1 MIFLWFQMSFPSK
14 NVKMNRKLKGTQSV
28 QISKPDASRSNR
40 RSIPA
45 PIPNKSKNVSLL
57 VATRGKNQMMKSK
70 ASLKSASF
78 RKHCRSGYLT
88 MLDVMKM
95 NRAAPPV
102 SRILPTEELL
112 PNSYHQSFH
121 VARWRKWLT
130 ETPKV
135 QISMC
140 LLE

>member
-1 MIFLWFQMSFPSK
+1 MSFPSK
-14 NVKMNRKLKGTQSV
+14 DVKMNQKLKGTQRV
-28 QISKPDASRSNR
+28 QISKPAASGSNQ

-45 PIPNKSKNVSLL
+45 PIPNKSKNVPLL
-57 VATRGKNQMMKSK
+57 VATRGKSQTMKSK
-70 ASLKSASF
+70 ASLKSPSV
-78 RKHCRSGYLT
+78 RKHCRYGYLT
-88 MLDVMKM
+88 LLDVSLM

-121 VARWRKWLT
+121 IVRWRKWLT

-135 QISMC
+135 QISVC
-140 LLE
+140 LLQ